1 MRIFYLAR
9 IDTATEDASTRHVF
23 EFCRQF
29 ARMGHEVVLFVPNLG
44 RKRELAGVR
53 IVHVPVGINKSSVTF
68 FSFYLSLFFILL
80 FGCLISRPD
89 VVYTR
94 LQTMEWMATLLK
106 WIFRFKYV
114 VEVNGLAPVE
124 LKMSLAPGWW
134 IKVVEGMEWFC
145 FRLPGLIVTSSPQLR
160 DMLCD
165 RYRLNPGKFLVVSNG
180 ANPETFKPKDTK
192 ACRKKLQL
200 DPDGPYL
207 AFIGSLRKWHGLE
220 QIILAMAQLAVKL
233 PNVQLLL
240 VGDGEER
247 KKIEGLIAQHQL
259 ESQVRMFGAKPFNEI
274 PDYINAADICL
285 GSFVEKPGISP
296 LKVFE
301 YMACGKPLICNSVG
315 GLDALFDKYRVGQ
328 LIRSQEPREWAESI
342 EHMLNHPDQMAEYG
356 QNGLEAVRK
365 EFNWETICKKI
376 EAAIESPSA
385 PE

>member
-1 MRIFYLAR
+1 MKIFYLAR
-9 IDTATEDASTRHVF
+9 INIATQDATTRHVF

-29 ARMGHEVVLFVPNLG
+29 ARLGHQVTLFVPAMGAVRTL
-44 RKRELAGVR
+44 EGVR
-53 IVHVPVGINKSSVTF
+53 MVYVPAGKKPAITF
-68 FSFYLSLFFILL
+68 LLFYVLLFFYLPWYFIK
-80 FGCLISRPD
+80 IRPQ
-89 VVYTR
+89 VVYTW
-94 LQTMEWMATLLK
+94 QQQMEWLATCWH
-106 WIFRFKYV
+106 WILRFSYV
-114 VEVNGLAPVE
+114 MTINGLAPLE
-124 LKMSLAPGWW
+124 LKINSAPGWW
-134 IKVVEGMEWFC
+134 IRVVEWMEWFC
-145 FRLPGLIVTSSPQLR
+145 LRMPDLIVTSSPQLR
-160 DMLCD
+160 DILCD
-165 RYRLNPGKFLVVSNG
+165 RYGLSPGKFLVVSNG
-180 ANPETFKPKDTK
+180 ADPELFKPLDSKT
-192 ACRKKLQL
+192 CRKKLQL
-200 DPDGPYL
+200 DPDGLYL

-220 QIILAMAQLAVKL
+220 QIILAMAQLTVKF

-301 YMACGKPLICNSVG
+301 YMACGKPLICNAVG

-328 LIRSQEPREWAESI
+328 LIRSQEPREWVESI

-356 QNGLEAVRK
+356 KNGLEAVHK
-365 EFNWETICKKI
+365 VFNWETICREI
-376 EAAIESPSA
+376 EAAIESPFA